1 MAPDGGPPL
10 RPRRWYVRYGGVTFL
25 GVLVLTLL
33 TSPFAVELDGGETVE
48 PVLVTVVLVAA
59 VGAVGARRR
68 PIAIAAG
75 LAVPVL
81 AGRWAHHAWPH
92 RFPAAVYL
100 GAAVAF
106 ALYVIGHHIR
116 FILRTRRAD
125 ANALCAGVA
134 GYLMLGLLWT
144 FGYLLVGAAAP
155 GSFAVGPDRRDL
167 TGFEAAYYSF
177 MTLSTVGYG
186 DIAPASRPAR
196 MLAVLEA
203 TAGLFYVTVLIARL
217 VAVFSVEPDDPPARG
232 R

>member
-1 MAPDGGPPL
+1 MAPDGGPSN

-33 TSPFAVELDGGETVE
+33 TSPFAVELDGGQTVE

-68 PIAIAAG
+68 PIAVAAG
-75 LAVPVL
+75 LAVPVVV
-81 AGRWAHHAWPH
+81 GRWAHHAWPD
-92 RFPAAVYL
+92 RFPAAAYL
-100 GAAVAF
+100 AAAVVF
-106 ALYVIGHHIR
+106 ALYVIGHHVR

-144 FGYLLVGAAAP
+144 FAYLLVAAAAD
-155 GSFAVGPDRRDL
+155 GAFAVNGERRGP

-186 DIAPASRPAR
+186 DIVPLSRPAR
-196 MLAVLEA
+196 ILAVLEA

-217 VAVFSVEPDDPPARG
+217 VAVFSVEPDEPPARG